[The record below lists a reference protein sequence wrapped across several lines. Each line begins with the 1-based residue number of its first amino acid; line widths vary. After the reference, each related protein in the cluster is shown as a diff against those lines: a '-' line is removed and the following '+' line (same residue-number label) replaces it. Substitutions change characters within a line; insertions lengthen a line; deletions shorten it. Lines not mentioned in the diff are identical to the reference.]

1 MSASHALAAVVL
13 TCLSVAGCVVAW
25 IWNPGGL
32 SYWELRVLIGL
43 IGVCLVLGLMRA
55 FGSPP

>member
-13 TCLSVAGCVVAW
+13 TCLSIAGCVVAW
-25 IWNPGGL
+25 VWNPGGL
-32 SYWELRVLIGL
+32 SYWELRVLIG
-43 IGVCLVLGLMRA
+43 VCLVLGLLRA